1 MLLPFGVV
9 LRVQKGTKWGLG
21 LVSAVVAV
29 SLLNVVTS
37 AALNTV
43 VATVPVGYNPNAVA
57 IAPDGIHVYILNEDS
72 APGYS
77 NGEVSVLDAN
87 SNTVSAT
94 VTVGL
99 IPLAIALSP
108 DGTRAYVTNYGSG
121 NVSVINTSTNTVAA
135 TVTVGTSPGAI
146 AISPD
151 GTRAYVTN
159 NGSGNVSVINTSTN
173 TVAATITVGAQPTG
187 IGITRDGRRT
197 YVANYSS
204 FDVSVIDSG
213 VSALPD
219 PTTLPTATLS
229 LDFGP
234 IPASCTRGNPSGVQ
248 GTWVTLPSADQC
260 SQTSQDAHSDARL
273 LGWSTSPNF
282 PAATAQS
289 QVDKGWGAIDDS
301 VSGVRMIFIPA
312 GNSTLLSGD
321 NTLFSIWSM

>member
-72 APGYS
+72 APGSS
-77 NGEVSVLDAN
+77 NGEVSVLDVN

-108 DGTRAYVTNYGSG
+108 DGTRG
-121 NVSVINTSTNTVAA
+121 
-135 TVTVGTSPGAI
+135 
-146 AISPD
+146 
-151 GTRAYVTN
+151 YVTN

-187 IGITRDGRRT
+187 MGITRDGTRT

-248 GTWVTLPSADQC
+248 GTWVTLPTADQC
-260 SQTSQDAHSDARL
+260 SQTSPDAHSDARM
-273 LGWSTSPNF
+273 LGSSTSPNF

-289 QVDKGWGAIDDS
+289 QVDKDWGVMDDS
-301 VSGVRMIFIPA
+301 ISGVRMIFIPA